1 MPLNLFEIENK
12 TILKNH
18 INSEKCKRNHMKKNF
33 RKKIPFVLN
42 KTITQVK
49 QQQTLRVSKTKI
61 MYNRNLHFVYIG

>member
-1 MPLNLFEIENK
+1 MKSAKEI
-12 TILKNH
+12 I
-18 INSEKCKRNHMKKNF
+18 RKKNLE
-33 RKKIPFVLN
+33 KKIPFVLN

>member
-18 INSEKCKRNHMKKNF
+18 INSEKCKRNHKKKKLE
-33 RKKIPFVLN
+33 KKIPFVLN